1 MILQDHCFYLHAMSI
16 NVLWLL
22 KENQSAD
29 IIILINNSNLSITY
43 YFIRVI
49 QYHIF
54 DGSITKNSQYL
65 CSVCDNHVKALLDQ
79 KKNISSKEEDKIND
93 TDKND
98 IEGNTIANQVEDLI
112 KTLNSSKI
120 KSNLN
125 TDLLAFRCFNFVC
138 I

>member
-1 MILQDHCFYLHAMSI
+1 M
-16 NVLWLL
+16 
-22 KENQSAD
+22 
-29 IIILINNSNLSITY
+29 
-43 YFIRVI
+43 
-49 QYHIF
+49 
-54 DGSITKNSQYL
+54 
-65 CSVCDNHVKALLDQ
+65 CDNHVKALLDQ
-79 KKNISSKEEDKIND
+79 KKYISSKEEDKIND

-138 I
+138 IKKMEMGTV